1 MSFGIILIANVKSWA
16 ERIQHRWSI
25 SLSPFA
31 SKSNAVMPTRTV
43 ARQEDLYTETSTH
56 GFAVISLNCPEPQT
70 SSEALSCRIVRAVSN
85 PDN

>member
-16 ERIQHRWSI
+16 KRIQHRLSI

-31 SKSNAVMPTRTV
+31 FNSNAVVPTRTV
-43 ARQEDLYTETSTH
+43 ARQEELYTETSMH

-70 SSEALSCRIVRAVSN
+70 SSEFPSCRIMRAVSN